1 MQTTIGA
8 PRVETD
14 DEKAEEGEI
23 DDEARR
29 QASLKA
35 LIDAE
40 TAKTQAT
47 VQKAQGGEGAT
58 LAAHERDLWVAMER
72 ARIAGRDVIPDK
84 PQNEVSQRVLR
95 PSSSALHQNYTD
107 RSSLRSIVT

>member
-1 MQTTIGA
+1 MLLTQEAIGA
-8 PRVETD
+8 PIVEVD
-14 DEKAEEGEI
+14 DEIAEEGEN
-23 DDEARR
+23 DEEARR

-40 TAKTQAT
+40 TVKTQAA

-72 ARIAGRDVIPDK
+72 AQIAGRDVIPDK
-84 PQNEVSQRVLR
+84 PQNEVPQ
-95 PSSSALHQNYTD
+95 T
-107 RSSLRSIVT
+107 SLSTLLF